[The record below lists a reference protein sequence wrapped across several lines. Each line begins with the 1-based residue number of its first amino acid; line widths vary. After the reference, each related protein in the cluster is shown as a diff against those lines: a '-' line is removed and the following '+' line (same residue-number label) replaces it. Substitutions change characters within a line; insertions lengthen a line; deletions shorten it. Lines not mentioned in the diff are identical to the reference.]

1 MRLSGKWEK
10 DIYVYQKRAQINK
23 NSLRSTALETG
34 ILLESE
40 SHPILLVL
48 HPA

>member
-10 DIYVYQKRAQINK
+10 DVYQKRAQMNK